1 MTDILGSCEDGR
13 RSMGLLLPM
22 DGGDGTST
30 DLIILEVDLW
40 IVLRDYDALMPTHH
54 KEYLHIPAGSP
65 SPPDWS
71 KLNWKQALRL
81 IGGSEEDER
90 ETEQGLASCEGTE
103 GQSVEDS
110 RSDGGGEGV
119 EEGEDLFGDEEAG
132 RHTRGSKTMVSTY
145 ENAQAEDG
153 AGAGMY
159 VDDKEGGDT
168 LKAATAASAATLSNL
183 FRRPPAAHG
192 EAFQPSVSSATPQD
206 ESAPSTDVPSHD
218 SKTTSQDPQKAT
230 TTGPSRLS
238 SLFHGWSDPIP
249 IPKVTAAASHSQQS
263 SLPSTPVTTRR
274 GKTLSVSGP
283 IFAVEASVA
292 ESEAVETDSGDDAEW
307 SLFLVSG

>member
-22 DGGDGTST
+22 NGGDGTST
-30 DLIILEVDLW
+30 DLIIQEVDLW

-54 KEYLHIPAGSP
+54 KEYLHIPAGLP

-90 ETEQGLASCEGTE
+90 EIERGLASGEGTE

-110 RSDGGGEGV
+110 RSDEGGEGV
-119 EEGEDLFGDEEAG
+119 EEGEDLSGDEEAG
-132 RHTRGSKTMVSTY
+132 QHTRGSKSMLSIC
-145 ENAQAEDG
+145 EDAQAEDG
-153 AGAGMY
+153 AGMD
-159 VDDKEGGDT
+159 VDDTEGGDT
-168 LKAATAASAATLSNL
+168 LKAATAASTPTLSNL
-183 FRRPPAAHG
+183 FSRPPAAHG

-206 ESAPSTDVPSHD
+206 DSAPLTDIPSHD
-218 SKTTSQDPQKAT
+218 SKTTSHDPQKTT

-238 SLFHGWSDPIP
+238 NLFHGWSDPIP
-249 IPKVTAAASHSQQS
+249 VPKTAATVSNSQQS
-263 SLPSTPVTTRR
+263 SVPSTPVTTRR

-283 IFAVEASVA
+283 IFAVEANVA
-292 ESEAVETDSGDDAEW
+292 ESEAVETDSADDAEW
-307 SLFLVSG
+307 NLFLVSG